1 MFQLTDWF
9 IERIGEGLCVAWG
22 YVSGNRRFQ
31 DGTYVHTSKIVSIE
45 QTPDLQ
51 CLMAGTVSGS
61 TYRMKK
67 QDINSE
73 KLSMTDKHLTELGL
87 PEFCGDAVRCMEQVK
102 AEEMHEADELL
113 SVDELLLLM
122 VGTACRGAYFKG
134 ADGVHELRVEIHTDV
149 FQDSIICSQ
158 TGVADFRY
166 FPMRDDEPVMDSYHA
181 SSNIRRIMVKNLG
194 KADILFHQGVGV
206 VCRAGSVTALEKEYF
221 QGEGLLSP
229 DNYNGESL
237 LSQLAEW
244 KG

>member
-9 IERIGEGLCVAWG
+9 IERIGEGLYVVWG
-22 YVSGNRRFQ
+22 YLSGNKRFQ
-31 DGTYVHTSKIVSIE
+31 DGTYVHTSQIVSIE
-45 QTPDLQ
+45 QTPDSQ
-51 CLMAGTVSGS
+51 CLMTGTVSGS
-61 TYRMKK
+61 TYCMKK
-67 QDINSE
+67 QDIYSE
-73 KLSMTDKHLTELGL
+73 KLSMTDKYLTELGL
-87 PEFCGDAVRCMEQVK
+87 PEFCGDAVRCMEQAK

-122 VGTACRGAYFKG
+122 VGTACQGAYFKG
-134 ADGVHELRVEIHTDV
+134 GDGIHELRVEIHADM

-166 FPMRDDEPVMDSYHA
+166 YPMEGDEPVMDSYHA
-181 SSNIRRIMVKNLG
+181 SSNIRRILVKNLG
-194 KADILFHQGVGV
+194 KADILFQQGV
-206 VCRAGSVTALEKEYF
+206 VCRAGSVTAVEKEYF